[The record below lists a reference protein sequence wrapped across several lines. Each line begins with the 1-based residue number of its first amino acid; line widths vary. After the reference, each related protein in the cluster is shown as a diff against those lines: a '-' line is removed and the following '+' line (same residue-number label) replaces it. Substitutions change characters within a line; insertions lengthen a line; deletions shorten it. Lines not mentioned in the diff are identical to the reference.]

1 METSKRGV
9 MQHLTKY
16 YYCLTFLVFVYGLLA
31 ARVWLKSVVTVWPVQ
46 SVQGMRLMECNVVV
60 SQLGIVCGRH
70 GTALQSRG
78 RWALF
83 CSTLIVDFAPLFCWS
98 FLRMDPADHCCT
110 SRYPFAAE
118 PDRELAKEDIY
129 RTH

>member
-1 METSKRGV
+1 

-46 SVQGMRLMECNVVV
+46 SVQGMRLIECNVVV
-60 SQLGIVCGRH
+60 SQLGIVCGRRP
-70 GTALQSRG
+70 LQRRS

-83 CSTLIVDFAPLFCWS
+83 CSTLIVLTSLLSSAGPFCGWT
-98 FLRMDPADHCCT
+98 LPITAVLHGI
-110 SRYPFAAE
+110 
-118 PDRELAKEDIY
+118 LLLQN
-129 RTH
+129 RTES